1 MVYKIEYYSG
11 INFFFFFIILANM
24 MDLESIMPSYVSQA
38 EQNQQITYDFIFICN
53 LKKQIKPS
61 NKTK

>member
-1 MVYKIEYYSG
+1 
-11 INFFFFFIILANM
+11 

-38 EQNQQITYDFIFICN
+38 EQNKQITYDFIFICN
-53 LKKQIKPS
+53 LKNQIKPN